1 MKVKITFTYFKD
13 VEPEAPSATFDHYQ
27 FIGRIIKEIEGIDK
41 EPWWNIEK
49 EEYPWVERDFWKD
62 KEAEDGTTD

>member
-27 FIGRIIKEIEGIDK
+27 FINRIIKEIEGIDK

-49 EEYPWVERDFWKD
+49 EEYPWVERDLCED
-62 KEAEDGTTD
+62 KEEEK